1 MLLSGHFGLTDGSV
15 VESLEI
21 TISGMSSHHLANL
34 NRIGAPRLRDP
45 KPRLKK
51 SSGFSLIEVL
61 VSVVIL
67 SFGLL
72 GMAGMQAASLQ
83 SNREARL
90 QSSAVVLAREL
101 AEMIRG
107 NKLAGIQPAATN
119 PYLGSFTSPLAATT
133 PSYCLSVGAT
143 ACTGATPLAT
153 ATAIGNAQMTEWLA
167 RVDAELPGARVDVC
181 VDSAPFDAS
190 GLPQW
195 ACTAAGGAV
204 VLKIGWTRG
213 STNRSLSVTPAASA
227 PSALERATIP
237 GVVLPLIAGDAAV

>member
-1 MLLSGHFGLTDGSV
+1 
-15 VESLEI
+15 
-21 TISGMSSHHLANL
+21 MSPNFMVNF
-34 NRIGAPRLRDP
+34 NRIGVSRPRYV
-45 KPRLKK
+45 KPRRVT

-61 VSVVIL
+61 VSVVVL

-72 GMAGMQAASLQ
+72 GMAGMQAASLK

-107 NKLAGIQPAATN
+107 NKLAGIQPVATN
-119 PYLGSFTSPLAATT
+119 PYFGSFTSPLTATT
-133 PSYCLSVGAT
+133 ASYCLSVGAT
-143 ACTGATPLAT
+143 ACTGGTPLAI

-167 RVDAELPGARVDVC
+167 RVDAELPGARVDIC
-181 VDSAPFDAS
+181 ADSAPFDAS

-195 ACTAAGGAV
+195 ACTGTGGVV

-213 STNRSLSVTPAASA
+213 STNRSLSATSAASS
-227 PSALERATIP
+227 PWALERATIP
-237 GVVLPLIAGDAAV
+237 GVVLPLTAGDAAV

>member
-1 MLLSGHFGLTDGSV
+1 MP
-15 VESLEI
+15 
-21 TISGMSSHHLANL
+21 TISGMSLHYFATFNP
-34 NRIGAPRLRDP
+34 IGGTPFRQI
-45 KPRLKK
+45 KPYLDKN
-51 SSGFSLIEVL
+51 SGFSLIEVL
-61 VSVVIL
+61 VSIVVL

-101 AEMIRG
+101 AELIRG
-107 NKLAGIQPAATN
+107 NKLAGILPAATN
-119 PYLGSFTSPLAATT
+119 PYVGSFSSPLTATT
-133 PSYCLSVGAT
+133 PSYCLSVSAA
-143 ACTGATPLAT
+143 ACTGATPLVI

-167 RVDAELPGARVDVC
+167 RVDAELPGARVDIC

-195 ACTAAGGAV
+195 ACTAAGGVV

-213 STNRSLSVTPAASA
+213 STNRSLSVTPAASS

-237 GVVLPLIAGDAAV
+237 GVVLPLTAGDAAV

>member
-1 MLLSGHFGLTDGSV
+1 
-15 VESLEI
+15 
-21 TISGMSSHHLANL
+21 MSINQPVKS
-34 NRIGAPRLRDP
+34 NRISS
-45 KPRLKK
+45 KPCRSVKPLLARNL
-51 SSGFSLIEVL
+51 GFSLIEVL
-61 VSVVIL
+61 VSVVVL

-72 GMAGMQAASLQ
+72 GMAGMQAASIK

-119 PYLGSFTSPLAATT
+119 PYLGTFNSPLAATT
-133 PSYCLSVGAT
+133 PSYCLSVGAV
-143 ACTGATPLAT
+143 ACTGATPLAV

-167 RVDAELPGARVDVC
+167 RVDAELPGARVDIC
-181 VDSAPFDAS
+181 VDAAPFDAS

-195 ACTAAGGAV
+195 PCTAAGGVV

-213 STNRSLSVTPAASA
+213 STNRSLSVTPAASS

-237 GVVLPLIAGDAAV
+237 GVVLPLTAGDAAL